1 MPQQQRYR
9 VIARFEHRLLAR
21 KAALHKVVARRHRRG
36 FVAVEQRASFVARA
50 LGLSD

>member
-1 MPQQQRYR
+1 

-36 FVAVEQRASFVARA
+36 FVAERVVEQRASFVARA